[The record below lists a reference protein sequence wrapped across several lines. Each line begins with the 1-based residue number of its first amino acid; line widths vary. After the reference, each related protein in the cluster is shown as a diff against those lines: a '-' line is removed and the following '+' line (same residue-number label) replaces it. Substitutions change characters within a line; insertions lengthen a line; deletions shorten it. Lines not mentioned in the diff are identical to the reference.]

1 MLLFVYPFVIV
12 RHIVDGDFIHLVMLH
27 MMIIALFAA
36 WYYFSPSTRKL
47 PPWLRVHPLAFL
59 PMCVLMPVAYL
70 LLTPLGLLTLDT
82 SSWETRGHGAIAGG
96 EAAPG
101 APSVPKGASA

>member
-12 RHIVDGDFIHLVMLH
+12 RHVVDGDFIHLVMLH
-27 MMIIALFAA
+27 MQIIALFAA
-36 WYYFSPSTRKL
+36 WYYFAPSTRKL

-82 SSWETRGHGAIAGG
+82 SSWETRGHGAVAGG
-96 EAAPG
+96 APAAT
-101 APSVPKGASA
+101 PSVPKGASA